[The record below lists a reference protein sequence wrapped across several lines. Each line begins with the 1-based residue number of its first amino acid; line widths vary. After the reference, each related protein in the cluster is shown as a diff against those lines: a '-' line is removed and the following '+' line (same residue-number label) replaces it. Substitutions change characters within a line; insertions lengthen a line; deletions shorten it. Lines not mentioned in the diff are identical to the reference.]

1 MRKDWQTLELCD
13 RFFDAIEQN
22 DYDTLEACYAPEAV
36 IWHSHDCL
44 YQPRADNLAMLK
56 QGMKTLPKV
65 RFKDRRI
72 RVFEG
77 GFVQQHTIYVTR
89 DNGFVGQMD
98 VCFVGYVRDGMI
110 SRAYE
115 YFDTGQ
121 IEKFLGPAAPGG
133 SDERCRYHV
142 NPTAGWSSLVARRAH
157 NPKVAGS
164 NPAPATNRDAVQG
177 RCESAGPSARAR
189 DRDHRFD
196 RDPHRRCRRD

>member
-1 MRKDWQTLELCD
+1 MDCIVGKVPRRSVTRIDEYMDSGQFAAWAGRRRRIVKKDWQTLELCD

-22 DYDTLEACYAPEAV
+22 DYDTLESCYTPEAV
-36 IWHSHDCL
+36 VWHSHDCL

-56 QGMKTLPKV
+56 QGMETLPKV

-77 GFVQQHTIYVTR
+77 GFVQQHTIYVTVK
-89 DNGFVGQMD
+89 NGFVGQMD

-121 IEKFLGPAAPGG
+121 IEKF
-133 SDERCRYHV
+133 V
-142 NPTAGWSSLVARRAH
+142 
-157 NPKVAGS
+157 
-164 NPAPATNRDAVQG
+164 
-177 RCESAGPSARAR
+177 GPS
-189 DRDHRFD
+189 
-196 RDPHRRCRRD
+196 